1 MASTRSRAPFGQT
14 GQVSAQR
21 SARLYRLL
29 AMLRRWPKTRDQL
42 PRGSGLDMRGF
53 YRDLQMLRGLR
64 VRIASQGHRYV
75 LAQTFELAI
84 SRLPFPDPRL
94 NLHEAIQ
101 LATGRTAAHQKLRK
115 EIRKITGR

>member
-1 MASTRSRAPFGQT
+1 MASNNSRAPFGQT
-14 GQVSAQR
+14 GQVSPQR

-29 AMLRRWPKTRDQL
+29 AMLRNGPKSRAQL
-42 PRGSGLDMRGF
+42 SRGVGLDMRGF
-53 YRDLQMLRGLR
+53 YRDLKMLRGLR
-64 VRIASQGHRYV
+64 VQIASQGHRYV
-75 LAQTFELAI
+75 LAQTFEAAI

-101 LATGRTAAHQKLRK
+101 LATGRSAAHQKLRG